1 MKAFRF
7 SLQRVLQLREQDED
21 ARRRELG
28 EIEQQVA
35 RQRHQLGRY
44 QAETEAEWNQFR
56 VLTEQGVMDVQRMI
70 NSRSYLL
77 GLKLKVSRVVGRL
90 QELEQERQERIKRY
104 IEARKQKRVLELLR
118 DRSHEK
124 WRREMEAEQQR
135 EADDFSTMRHRR
147 DREVS

>member
-28 EIEQQVA
+28 EIEQKIA
-35 RQRHQLGRY
+35 GQRRELGQY
-44 QAETEAEWNQFR
+44 QAEAEGERNRFR

-77 GLKLKVSRVVGRL
+77 GLKLKMSRVVGRL

-135 EADDFSTMRHRR
+135 EADDFSTMRYRR